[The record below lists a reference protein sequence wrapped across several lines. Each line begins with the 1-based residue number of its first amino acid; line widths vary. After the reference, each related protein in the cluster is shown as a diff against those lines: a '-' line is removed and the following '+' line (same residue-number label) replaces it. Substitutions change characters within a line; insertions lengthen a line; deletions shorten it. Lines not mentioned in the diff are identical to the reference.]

1 MAYSTLTRRYRFFN
15 QNYPGGVGEIGDAGD
30 GKHLPAKRR
39 NSFSRGSQH
48 EAGCGWRRD
57 YIIAI
62 IRDLTERKLAEARLQ
77 ASQDRYREVFDR
89 SPVGICWVE
98 TKTGRLL
105 MVNPK
110 YCEILGRTEQ
120 DLLSRN
126 FQSITH
132 PDDLAVNLDK
142 LRRLAEGKFRH
153 FEMEKR
159 YLRPDGSVRWAEIE
173 VAAMWPE
180 AGTPVWHMAI
190 VQDTTERKQARKD
203 FGNTSE
209 LWKAWRR

>member
-1 MAYSTLTRRYRFFN
+1 MSMRRPAQSWATAGKNFFPWAYSTLTRRLPILQSKLPWRSWGN
-15 QNYPGGVGEIGDAGD
+15 RDAGD
-30 GKHLPAKRR
+30 GSIYRR
-39 NSFSRGSQH
+39 KDGIAFPVEVSMRRVRL
-48 EAGCGWRRD
+48 ERD

-126 FQSITH
+126 FPEHHT
-132 PDDLAVNLDK
+132 P
-142 LRRLAEGKFRH
+142 RRPGGESRQAAAARGRGVPAFRNGKKVSPPGWF
-153 FEMEKR
+153 
-159 YLRPDGSVRWAEIE
+159 GSLGGDRGCGN
-173 VAAMWPE
+173 VAGGWNPSFGTWP
-180 AGTPVWHMAI
+180 
-190 VQDTTERKQARKD
+190 
-203 FGNTSE
+203 
-209 LWKAWRR
+209 